1 MAKRVT
7 KLTPIQRI
15 TVGLLNRLEEMVN
28 EFNEQGAENQSTQ
41 LSGLLDDYYMAV
53 EEQEDK
59 TK

>member
-7 KLTPIQRI
+7 KLTPIQRV